1 MGNGLLHLS
10 TRSLA
15 GHTPAFWTH
24 HSLPFDFD
32 PAAPVPELW
41 LTFLHELWDGDD
53 DSIATLAEVFG
64 YVLAGDTTQQKM
76 FLLVGPKRSGKG
88 TIGRVLTG
96 LLGRHNVAAPTLAGL
111 ATNFGLS
118 PLIDKP
124 LALISDARLSGR
136 TDSSIVVERLL
147 SISGEDS
154 ITIDRK
160 YREPWTGRLP
170 ARFVILT
177 NELPRLSDSSGAL
190 ASRFVALVLTRS
202 FYGQENPLLTDEL
215 LTEAPGIFN
224 WALDGLDRLVGRGY
238 FVQPASARESIDALA
253 DLASPVAA
261 FVHDRCH
268 IGPAATVFV
277 DDLFAAW
284 KLWCDEQGNER
295 IGTKASFGV
304 ELRSAVPKLGKRRLR
319 EDDRR
324 ASYIGIGLGDPP
336 LFDGVSP

>member
-1 MGNGLLHLS
+1 MRANLPSFTASARISGI
-10 TRSLA
+10 TRC
-15 GHTPAFWTH
+15 
-24 HSLPFDFD
+24 
-32 PAAPVPELW
+32 
-41 LTFLHELWDGDD
+41 
-53 DSIATLAEVFG
+53 TLR
-64 YVLAGDTTQQKM
+64 T
-76 FLLVGPKRSGKG
+76 
-88 TIGRVLTG
+88 
-96 LLGRHNVAAPTLAGL
+96 VAADRSADSFMTQLCTSVCDTSASR
-111 ATNFGLS
+111 TRDFGLS
-118 PLIDKP
+118 PLVDKP

-170 ARFVILT
+170 ARFGILT

-224 WALDGLDRLVGRGY
+224 WALDGLDRLTGRGY
-238 FVQPASARESIDALA
+238 FIQPASARESIDALA
-253 DLASPVAA
+253 DLASPVTA

-304 ELRSAVPKLGKRRLR
+304 ELRSAVPKLGKRRLP

-324 ASYIGIGLGDPP
+324 ASYIGIGLGDQP
-336 LFDGVSP
+336 LFDGVSS

>member
-1 MGNGLLHLS
+1 
-10 TRSLA
+10 
-15 GHTPAFWTH
+15 
-24 HSLPFDFD
+24 
-32 PAAPVPELW
+32 
-41 LTFLHELWDGDD
+41 
-53 DSIATLAEVFG
+53 
-64 YVLAGDTTQQKM
+64 
-76 FLLVGPKRSGKG
+76 
-88 TIGRVLTG
+88 
-96 LLGRHNVAAPTLAGL
+96 
-111 ATNFGLS
+111 
-118 PLIDKP
+118 
-124 LALISDARLSGR
+124 
-136 TDSSIVVERLL
+136 
-147 SISGEDS
+147 
-154 ITIDRK
+154 
-160 YREPWTGRLP
+160 
-170 ARFVILT
+170 VILT

-224 WALDGLDRLVGRGY
+224 WALDGLDRLTARCY

-253 DLASPVAA
+253 DLASPVTA

-284 KLWCDEQGNER
+284 KLWCDEQGNAR